1 MGRTSLKKLIQKRRE
16 SNLKFGKLELE
27 DSDKSDDSDDI
38 LYKNP
43 RAGADIFER
52 S

>member
-1 MGRTSLKKLIQKRRE
+1 ME
-16 SNLKFGKLELE
+16 E
-27 DSDKSDDSDDI
+27 SDDSDDI

-52 S
+52 SYVENKKRAITIGVTPEAIEE